1 MAYYEPLPPYDLF
14 SINSYSGFQEH
25 QDIEFERGEL
35 YVIRYKYG
43 FPYFIGEFY
52 AYNSVNNKDIPS
64 FKIVYKSKYDIL
76 RVGKFDRIWVHKP
89 GYIYKKAVDFPRLD
103 YLSLISISGSHGR
116 ENRED
121 ERKIYEQRSQ
131 RFRNELYMNGGKR
144 YYKSKKNKRAKRK
157 TKKRQRKRRK

>member
-14 SINSYSGFQEH
+14 TLDSYSGFQEH
-25 QDIEFERGEL
+25 QDINFEREQL

-52 AYNSVNNKDIPS
+52 AYNSVNNKNIPT
-64 FKIVYKSKYDIL
+64 FKIIYKSKYDVL
-76 RVGKFDRIWVHKP
+76 RVGKFDRIWSHAP
-89 GYIYKKAVDFPRLD
+89 GYIYKEAIDFPRLD

-131 RFRNELYMNGGKR
+131 RVYNNLNGGKR
-144 YYKSKKNKRAKRK
+144 YKSKKHKKIKRK
-157 TKKRQRKRRK
+157 TKKRQRNKRRK